1 MLSQTVEY
9 ALRAVVYLA
18 KRTGV
23 PSRTSDIALQTK
35 VPQAY
40 LSKVLQSLR
49 KKGIVES
56 HRGGGGGVS
65 LSADPEELTVWDVV
79 QAVDPMCRIT
89 TCPLGLKEH
98 GENLCPLHKRMD
110 AAIGVV
116 EEAFRESTVA
126 EILADPNKSIP
137 LNDKL

>member
-1 MLSQTVEY
+1 MQNHD
-9 ALRAVVYLA
+9 R
-18 KRTGV
+18 
-23 PSRTSDIALQTK
+23 
-35 VPQAY
+35 
-40 LSKVLQSLR
+40 
-49 KKGIVES
+49 
-56 HRGGGGGVS
+56 
-65 LSADPEELTVWDVV
+65 
-79 QAVDPMCRIT
+79 
-89 TCPLGLKEH
+89 PLGLKEH